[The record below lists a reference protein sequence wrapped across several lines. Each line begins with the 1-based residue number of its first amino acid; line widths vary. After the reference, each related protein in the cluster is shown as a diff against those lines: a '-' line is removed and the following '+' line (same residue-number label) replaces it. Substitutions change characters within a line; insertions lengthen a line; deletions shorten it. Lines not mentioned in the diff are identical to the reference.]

1 MSTKLE
7 YLIDKIFEK
16 LKKTRTRKINLEKD
30 EFKKFIYSLINN
42 S

>member
-1 MSTKLE
+1 MSKNSE

-16 LKKTRTRKINLEKD
+16 LKKFKAKKIYLEKD
-30 EFKKFIYSLINN
+30 EFKSFISFLINN